1 MFECFLDEINGEDWN
16 TIELLFESMNDVRS
30 DNVVY
35 VRLANIAI
43 HCLTAVPQSA
53 HLTCQ
58 VTIMGRSTVGHK

>member
-1 MFECFLDEINGEDWN
+1 MKSMVKIDF
-16 TIELLFESMNDVRS
+16 TIELLFESIEHL
-30 DNVVY
+30 